1 MEDGGAL
8 AALLPLG
15 TTFEQLP
22 SRLKLYEEIRIE
34 RATRIQRFTRDSGM
48 RVKGERGPVDD
59 GRDQTE
65 EENEADK
72 QKRFM
77 GYNFRYDAWSAA
89 EERLKRELE
98 EEKLCK

>member
-15 TTFEQLP
+15 TTVEDL
-22 SRLKLYEEIRIE
+22 SARLKLYEQVRIE
-34 RATRIQRFTRDSGM
+34 RATKVQRFTRDSGL
-48 RVKGERGPVDD
+48 RCKGEKFPENVGEK
-59 GRDQTE
+59 E
-65 EENEADK
+65 EEEDEAEK

-89 EERLKRELE
+89 EGVLKESM
-98 EEKLCK
+98 EKGTVAA